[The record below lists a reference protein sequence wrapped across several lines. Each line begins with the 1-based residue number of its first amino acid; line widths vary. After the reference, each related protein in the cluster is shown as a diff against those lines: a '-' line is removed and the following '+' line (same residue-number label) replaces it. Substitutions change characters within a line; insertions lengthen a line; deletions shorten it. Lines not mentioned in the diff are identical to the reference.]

1 MGLTMSSHST
11 AEQLKSAAVAP
22 GALFLDV
29 RNDAEVKESPL
40 TSRPYLHVSCMPDD
54 CSELTARADELL
66 PDKNGTYDTTSYVM
80 TFFRS
85 VRPSGEDWFFFK
97 SRYNMISFFRS
108 FRPSGEDVLVLLRIT
123 PSFAYCCCF
132 FPLSPMQLLLY
143 LTSAPV
149 IVFCRSGRR
158 AGKAK
163 ETLEQLGYTKVLNAG
178 GLEDLVSKLE

>member
-1 MGLTMSSHST
+1 MSSHST

-85 VRPSGEDWFFFK
+85 VRPSGEDA
-97 SRYNMISFFRS
+97 
-108 FRPSGEDVLVLLRIT
+108 LVLLQIT
-123 PSFAYCCCF
+123 IQHDIVFSFLPSLGGGCIGSSSNHPLIRLLLLF
-132 FPLSPMQLLLY
+132 FSPLSDAITTLLDV
-143 LTSAPV
+143 SAGDRILQIRSSCGKSERNFGAV
-149 IVFCRSGRR
+149 GIYQGTECRWP
-158 AGKAK
+158 
-163 ETLEQLGYTKVLNAG
+163 G
-178 GLEDLVSKLE
+178 GSCE

>member
-1 MGLTMSSHST
+1 MHSSDARQTTVRQSHLAIESESHSLKSSLRLGKTILRVLIYGHPFSMGLTMSSHST
-11 AEQLKSAAVAP
+11 AEQLKLAAVAP

-85 VRPSGEDWFFFK
+85 VRPSGEDA
-97 SRYNMISFFRS
+97 
-108 FRPSGEDVLVLLRIT
+108 LVLLQIT
-123 PSFAYCCCF
+123 IQHD
-132 FPLSPMQLLLY
+132 M
-143 LTSAPV
+143 
-149 IVFCRSGRR
+149 
-158 AGKAK
+158 
-163 ETLEQLGYTKVLNAG
+163 
-178 GLEDLVSKLE
+178 